1 MRDPKMNGLHVVA
14 FNAFATYEILLS
26 WSTLFAIY
34 TSSIWSTFL
43 RIRYVN
49 MALQIF
55 RLSVPVAEHTQCLQK
70 FMQNHSPITLN
81 RSMLHRLAVACSIVG
96 IQLKVQNFSCFSV
109 VLHFVMLVRFA
120 GWRGAGANTLHTI
133 TSTCKWQN
141 CRCCRATWSGSCN
154 RQSTYPTYFNGPAQ
168 SLIPST
174 QHDGCILF
182 RFRAEHCFSENTLS
196 LSIRRHS
203 RWVFIHQIFAWTW
216 KFSCNRHKIFSR
228 GFFNM
233 KNMQMDCCIFNIRI
247 WCKPHHQLLHSIPK
261 PITHDLLNRVAFYTV
276 HEYNLDRYWKLK
288 RAAATRRRL

>member
-1 MRDPKMNGLHVVA
+1 MWSNVNLGDESNDAIHVKCYLNKLWQTLFGERCDDIGGELVVAVRRRRRRLMTTPAYVRQQIARQLFIQWQNMRDPKMNGLHVVA

-154 RQSTYPTYFNGPAQ
+154 RQSTIDI
-168 SLIPST
+168 S
-174 QHDGCILF
+174 D
-182 RFRAEHCFSENTLS
+182 
-196 LSIRRHS
+196 
-203 RWVFIHQIFAWTW
+203 IF
-216 KFSCNRHKIFSR
+216 
-228 GFFNM
+228 
-233 KNMQMDCCIFNIRI
+233 
-247 WCKPHHQLLHSIPK
+247 
-261 PITHDLLNRVAFYTV
+261 
-276 HEYNLDRYWKLK
+276 
-288 RAAATRRRL
+288 